1 MNNKRINHI
10 SFYSTLIETMG
21 YDPLRA
27 ILEVRLLSDGR
38 IRRYENVPEYIWYR
52 LREDYHPDTYYRRHV
67 CGRFVE
73 TILPE
78 DDSEVEIGVIRE
90 S

>member
-1 MNNKRINHI
+1 MERKSIKHI

-21 YDPLRA
+21 YDPLCA
-27 ILEVRLLSDGR
+27 ILEVRLLSDGK
-38 IRRYENVPEYIWYR
+38 IRRYENVPEYIWYH

-73 TILPE
+73 TIISDE
-78 DDSEVEIGVIRE
+78 DEEM
-90 S
+90 